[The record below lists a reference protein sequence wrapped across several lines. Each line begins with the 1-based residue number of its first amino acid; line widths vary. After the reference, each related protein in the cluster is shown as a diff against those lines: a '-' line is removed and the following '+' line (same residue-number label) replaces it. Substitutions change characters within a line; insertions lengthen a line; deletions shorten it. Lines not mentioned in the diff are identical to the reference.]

1 MTDLWPFVEAQ
12 RIVDRQAETGNH
24 VLLETGYGP
33 SGLPHIGTFGEVART
48 TWVRRAFF
56 ELTGQYAPIIAFSD
70 DMDGLRRAPDNVPN
84 KEMLEQH
91 LGKPLTQ
98 IPDPFG
104 KFESFGHHNNAML
117 REFLDRFGF
126 DYEFRSATAY
136 YKAGHFNGGMRR
148 VLECYDEIMA
158 VTLPTLGKD
167 KAAQERNRASS
178 YSPILPIHPRTGI
191 VMQVHIDKVDVEAGT
206 VFWTDD
212 DGERFETSVY
222 DGHAKCQWKTD
233 WAMRWHVL
241 GVDYEM
247 SGKDLIDSVTL
258 STKICR
264 ILGGL
269 PPINFT
275 YEMFLDADGK
285 KISKSKGN
293 GISVDQWLRYGPEE
307 SLSQFMFSNPQRAK
321 KLTFDM
327 IPRST
332 DEYLG
337 NVDKLLPEG
346 ENKQNPAWFFAPT
359 DRCGSPI
366 PFSMLLNLA
375 SVINATSNDMLWSY
389 IRTYKADLTP
399 EAAPYLDALVGH
411 AVAYYNDFV
420 APKKVF
426 RAPTET
432 ERTALLELATVLD
445 RFLGEDEVSAEAVQF
460 EVYEIGKKH
469 FPVLKDW
476 FSCLYEVLLGQTEGP
491 RFGAFVALYG
501 VSNTIALINA
511 KLMTEDFAMIA

>member
-1 MTDLWPFVEAQ
+1 LSDLWPFVEAQ
-12 RIVDRQAETGNH
+12 RIIDRQAKTGKQQM
-24 VLLETGYGP
+24 LLETGYGP

-136 YKAGHFNGGMRR
+136 YNAGYFNGGMRR

-167 KAAQERNRASS
+167 KAAQERNRAGS

-191 VMQVHIDKVDVEAGT
+191 VMQVHIDKIDVEAGT

-212 DGERFETSVY
+212 NGERFETSVY
-222 DGHAKCQWKTD
+222 NGHAKCQWKTD

-247 SGKDLIDSVTL
+247 SGKDLIDSVSL

-264 ILGGL
+264 ILGGE
-269 PPINFT
+269 PPLNFT

-293 GISVDQWLRYGPEE
+293 GISVDQWLRYGPQE
-307 SLSQFMFSNPQRAK
+307 SLSQFMFTNPQRAK
-321 KLTFDM
+321 KMTFDM

-332 DEYLG
+332 DEYLT
-337 NVDKLLPEG
+337 NQQKYNTPSR
-346 ENKQNPAWFFAPT
+346 ENIVWFLDSFP
-359 DRCGSPI
+359 GSEI
-366 PFSMLLNLA
+366 PFGMLLNLA
-375 SVINATSNDMLWSY
+375 SVINATSDDMLWGY
-389 IRTYKADLTP
+389 IRTYKPGLTP
-399 EAAPYLDALVGH
+399 EGSPFLAQLVGH

-420 APKKVF
+420 LPKKVF
-426 RAPTET
+426 RTPTET
-432 ERTALLELATVLD
+432 ERTALLDLIAALD
-445 RFLGEDEVSAEAVQF
+445 RFLAEDEVNAEAVQF

-501 VSNTIALINA
+501 VLNTIQLIWA
-511 KLMTEDFAMIA
+511 KLDG